1 MMGFPEAARWYGLR
15 LCQGTCWYTGNL
27 VIPLAGQGPESF
39 ARCPRPVLP
48 CRSWPSAHGKTVSV
62 GASEFPESRT
72 LCRFRRRRRPL
83 NCCCCESRGRQLH
96 WPTGAASQGRVGK
109 EFSERV
115 SDFTEGYT
123 GLLITAIGRLR
134 RRAWEALKF
143 RRIVRE
149 ATRKRGP
156 SRSPITSS
164 SSQRVLK
171 KG

>member
-15 LCQGTCWYTGNL
+15 LRFRVWGSVFLTVLTLKAYHYVSKRKACTPSLTALTGRGTRSARRCQGTCWYTGNL

-123 GLLITAIGRLR
+123 GLVG
-134 RRAWEALKF
+134 
-143 RRIVRE
+143 
-149 ATRKRGP
+149 
-156 SRSPITSS
+156 
-164 SSQRVLK
+164 
-171 KG
+171 